1 MADVATDVTSALADV
16 DILDAQLAALL
27 PGEHDVSPSK
37 PGDFSISRQVARN
50 GHWNVYRTCQENA
63 ISEYIFMMY
72 FKVINRIFCI
82 SGSEK

>member
-37 PGDFSISRQVARN
+37 PGDLSISRQVARC
-50 GHWNVYRTCQENA
+50 GH
-63 ISEYIFMMY
+63 
-72 FKVINRIFCI
+72 
-82 SGSEK
+82 